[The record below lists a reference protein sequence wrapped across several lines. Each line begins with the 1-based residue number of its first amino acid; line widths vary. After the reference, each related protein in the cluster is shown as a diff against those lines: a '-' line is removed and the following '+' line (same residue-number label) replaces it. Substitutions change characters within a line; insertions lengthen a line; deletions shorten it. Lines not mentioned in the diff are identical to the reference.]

1 MSSLESS
8 FTKKLFR
15 ASLASVRSDGPL
27 LTAQEIIFVEEKTMA
42 IDFGASS
49 SNGWTEEQ
57 QKLLSVIPH
66 VTGSLSILGSAFI
79 IYDVASD
86 RKKWSSTYHRL
97 LFAMGIYDF
106 LSSLASSLST
116 IPMPEDSGILSF
128 GNVATCTAQGMF
140 VNLNIASPLYNF
152 SLSVYFLLTVSFRW
166 SKQDVKKKVETWL
179 HLIPFVWAFITT
191 LVVLIQDGFNDSSLW

>member
-1 MSSLESS
+1 
-8 FTKKLFR
+8 
-15 ASLASVRSDGPL
+15 
-27 LTAQEIIFVEEKTMA
+27 MA

-57 QKLLSVIPH
+57 QKLLSIIPH

-106 LSSLASSLST
+106 LSSFASSLST

-128 GNVATCTAQGMF
+128 RRSDTKENCE
-140 VNLNIASPLYNF
+140 NF
-152 SLSVYFLLTVSFRW
+152 HTNFEKFTKNHHFRLKLIH
-166 SKQDVKKKVETWL
+166 SKMIERKRKKYSTGQRK
-179 HLIPFVWAFITT
+179 TT
-191 LVVLIQDGFNDSSLW
+191 